1 MEIFSVFSEG
11 TVRHIATVVPNNKN
25 NGEEKP
31 IRQKDAD
38 KNSQQYCASRKL
50 NKIDQLQKRK
60 VLTMK
65 KSLKIIA
72 TTTASTLLASM
83 ATSCGTEETQDINR
97 MKTNNES
104 TEAKALKPAVK
115 LNLRITHSMTNLDA
129 NRCGGEGRCVVRE
142 K

>member
-83 ATSCGTEETQDINR
+83 ATSCGTDEPKQDSKTEQTSDNENSSKEITEEKFEIALRSMQGSLDI
-97 MKTNNES
+97 
-104 TEAKALKPAVK
+104 V
-115 LNLRITHSMTNLDA
+115 
-129 NRCGGEGRCVVRE
+129 RCDFKCRPNDR
-142 K
+142 

>member
-1 MEIFSVFSEG
+1 
-11 TVRHIATVVPNNKN
+11 
-25 NGEEKP
+25 
-31 IRQKDAD
+31 
-38 KNSQQYCASRKL
+38 
-50 NKIDQLQKRK
+50 
-60 VLTMK
+60 MK

-72 TTTASTLLASM
+72 KTTASTLLASM
-83 ATSCGTEETQDINR
+83 ATSCGTEETQDITR